1 MKSWSLTIKEEW
13 NICGCWEFFCN
24 MMVYWWNSSFELG
37 GCYHLALRIMCLC
50 MKKAMFPESEVAKK
64 NPKSQQPADEII
76 KSAGNV
82 VPGKGLA
89 TN

>member
-1 MKSWSLTIKEEW
+1 MVAES
-13 NICGCWEFFCN
+13 FFCN
-24 MMVYWWNSSFELG
+24 MMVYSWNSSFELS

-64 NPKSQQPADEII
+64 NPKRRQPGDEII